1 MNLKHIIM
9 KTLNTKKSVVTI
21 GSFLLL
27 FLFFSNT
34 VSAQEIK
41 VKGIVKGKSLEQ
53 TDVLNGANIFLK
65 GTKTGTTSNRKGE
78 FTFPKKLK
86 VGDVLIFSYLG
97 FIKKRV
103 KITSNSNNLTIVLD
117 EDNNEMLGALNSNKR
132 YSSKRSKQ

>member
-1 MNLKHIIM
+1 M
-9 KTLNTKKSVVTI
+9 KTLNTKKPVVTI

>member
-1 MNLKHIIM
+1 M